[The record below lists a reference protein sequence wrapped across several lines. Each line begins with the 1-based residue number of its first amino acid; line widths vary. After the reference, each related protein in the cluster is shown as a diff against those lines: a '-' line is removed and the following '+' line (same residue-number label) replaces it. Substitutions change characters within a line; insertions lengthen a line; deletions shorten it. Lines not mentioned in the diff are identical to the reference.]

1 MELGVQGEDLVAT
14 AGRDNEYGSS
24 QDEYDY
30 SDNFIDDGPLET
42 GSSSESSS
50 EDGGGSS
57 GDDACYNGDDYVGT
71 ITKDGDRRDKVPDA
85 RYERV
90 FSSDDSDADES
101 NGKEGIWRPSK
112 RVKKRESPSAAH
124 EVVKCRVRGKE
135 PTSSSSRGKRG
146 PGITSKATAAA
157 KTDSYAETKE
167 CKENP
172 ASRVETR
179 REQVDKKGVVRSEEE
194 LQGEETISSLRPS
207 RTPAVHWQQSGSSLD
222 SDTGVPRKGGKEGI
236 ESERRIL
243 ERFGHAAQRRRE
255 GR

>member
-57 GDDACYNGDDYVGT
+57 GDDACY
-71 ITKDGDRRDKVPDA
+71 K
-85 RYERV
+85 
-90 FSSDDSDADES
+90 
-101 NGKEGIWRPSK
+101 
-112 RVKKRESPSAAH
+112 
-124 EVVKCRVRGKE
+124 
-135 PTSSSSRGKRG
+135 
-146 PGITSKATAAA
+146 
-157 KTDSYAETKE
+157 